1 MSSGQ
6 VSQVSDKDGVVR
18 PTAEFPPD
26 IWGDCFLNYNYE
38 EDKIDHVRREE
49 EIEEL
54 KEQVRMELQ
63 SIVNNPLSKQNNLVD
78 IVERLGV
85 ERHFKTEIKH
95 VLQHIYDT
103 YYHDIDHP
111 YDLCMTALS
120 FRLLRQHGKSKWLQ
134 DNRFPTFEEYMHVA
148 LVSVGHAY
156 TIIMVFTTLD
166 CLITKEVLDYTLS
179 RPRLIIATELISKH
193 IPSSVECYMK
203 QYGVSEEEAHEELIK
218 QIDDSWKDVNEDCLN
233 FTPCPRSLIKI
244 MLDFTRM
251 THLIYDGN
259 NNFTRV
265 GKQMQAHIASLLIDP
280 VPILLTKS
288 YAFETHPCLFH

>member
-120 FRLLRQHGKSKWLQ
+120 FRLLRQHGS
-134 DNRFPTFEEYMHVA
+134 
-148 LVSVGHAY
+148 
-156 TIIMVFTTLD
+156 
-166 CLITKEVLDYTLS
+166 
-179 RPRLIIATELISKH
+179 
-193 IPSSVECYMK
+193 
-203 QYGVSEEEAHEELIK
+203 
-218 QIDDSWKDVNEDCLN
+218 
-233 FTPCPRSLIKI
+233 
-244 MLDFTRM
+244 
-251 THLIYDGN
+251 
-259 NNFTRV
+259 
-265 GKQMQAHIASLLIDP
+265 GK
-280 VPILLTKS
+280 
-288 YAFETHPCLFH
+288 